1 MFGPCLTLIVVRD
14 KLSLP
19 TACLMLAMFS
29 LTTAVYIFVFE
40 VGVSRDLLITE
51 LIKSSR

>member
-1 MFGPCLTLIVVRD
+1 MFGSCLTLIVVRD

-29 LTTAVYIFVFE
+29 TTAVCIFLFE
-40 VGVSRDLLITE
+40 VGVSRDLLISD